1 MPRPKIKPRSRCPI
15 AASLDLLGDRWSL
28 VIVRD
33 MLVGKSRFADF
44 LASSEKITS
53 SVLAERLER
62 LEQSGI
68 VSRAPYQT
76 QPERF
81 EYALTKKGRAL
92 LPVLQ
97 SFCRWGNQ
105 YFAATMTPPHDFM
118 DMVV

>member
-1 MPRPKIKPRSRCPI
+1 MPRPKTKPRSRCPI

-62 LEQSGI
+62 LERAGI
-68 VSRAPYQT
+68 VGRAPYRAH
-76 QPERF
+76 PERF
-81 EYALTKKGRAL
+81 EYTLTEKGRAL

-97 SFCRWGNQ
+97 SFCRW
-105 YFAATMTPPHDFM
+105 
-118 DMVV
+118 